1 MSYRKLALAGAAT
14 VLAAAGLATITAKP
28 AFASSEECSA
38 NACEYVTNQYQGSN
52 TILTVQV
59 WGNTSA
65 THPLRWLLNGT
76 PQNEDI
82 VQANKGVIFDVDAL
96 LLKGGCIQ
104 GGVEGVTDGRTPC
117 WTVP

>member
-1 MSYRKLALAGAAT
+1 MPYRKLALAGAAI
-14 VLAAAGLATITAKP
+14 VLAAAGIATATAKP

-38 NACEYVTNQYQGSN
+38 NACEFVTNYAQGSDD
-52 TILTVQV
+52 IISVQV

-65 THPLRWLLNGT
+65 THTLRWLLNGT
-76 PQNEDI
+76 PQNQAN
-82 VQANKGVIFDVDAL
+82 VQANKGVIFLEDEFL
-96 LLKGGCIQ
+96 PKGDCIQ